1 MTDFEEYI
9 KQGDADK
16 RERARNWQM
25 AIGLQ
30 KVDGLKPSDFLIQ
43 IAIQNIE
50 GEITME
56 EAINRIDAHYETLHN
71 RIEKRSKDE

>member
-9 KQGDADK
+9 KQSDHIK
-16 RERARNWQM
+16 REKARNWQM

-30 KVDGLKPSDFLIQ
+30 KVDGLKPSAYLIE

-50 GEITME
+50 GKITME
-56 EAINRIDAHYETLHN
+56 EAMNRIDAYYEALHK
-71 RIEKRSKDE
+71 E